1 MARHYRRW
9 GVAPRPE
16 NVTGTLRV
24 QCGIFITVC
33 SIMHG
38 HFRTVHLPFSYKD
51 AEYRE
56 RQRLIIMYRSL
67 SNALLQA
74 KGCMHYRSS
83 ISGSFF
89 VTVIDLRSD
98 TVTLPT
104 AGMLDAMAHAPVGD
118 DVYGEDPTVN
128 LLEATLAERLG
139 FDAAL
144 FVPSGTMSNLLALMA
159 HCERGDEYI
168 VGQQAHTYKYEG
180 GGAAV
185 LGSIQPQPLDVQAD
199 GSLSLQQVLDTI
211 KPDDFHFA
219 RTRLL
224 ALENTMQGK
233 VLPLEY
239 LAAARKLTLEKG
251 LALHLDG
258 ARLYNAAVKLGVDAR
273 EITRHFDSV
282 SICLSKGLGAPI
294 GSVLCGS
301 QPLMVKARRL
311 RKMLGG
317 GMRQAGGLA
326 AAGLYALDHQVQ
338 RLADDHATAAFLAE
352 GLSGLG
358 YSVEPVQTNMVY
370 VQIGDRAAALKAFC
384 AERGIV
390 LTAASRLRMVT
401 HLNVSRAQAEQVIAA
416 FAAFEH
422 P

>member
-1 MARHYRRW
+1 M
-9 GVAPRPE
+9 
-16 NVTGTLRV
+16 
-24 QCGIFITVC
+24 
-33 SIMHG
+33 S
-38 HFRTVHLPFSYKD
+38 
-51 AEYRE
+51 
-56 RQRLIIMYRSL
+56 
-67 SNALLQA
+67 
-74 KGCMHYRSS
+74 
-83 ISGSFF
+83 
-89 VTVIDLRSD
+89 VIDLRSD

-128 LLEATLAERLG
+128 LLEATLSERLG
-139 FDAAL
+139 FEAAL

-199 GSLSLQQVLDTI
+199 GSLDLEQVLQTI

-233 VLPLEY
+233 VLPLAY
-239 LAAARKLTLEKG
+239 LAAARKLTREHG
-251 LALHLDG
+251 LSLHLDG

-273 EITRHFDSV
+273 EITDYFDSV
-282 SICLSKGLGAPI
+282 SICLSKGLGAPV

-301 QPLMVKARRL
+301 HALIAKARRL
-311 RKMLGG
+311 RKMVGG
-317 GMRQAGGLA
+317 GMRQAGMLA
-326 AAGLYALDHQVQ
+326 AAGLYALDHQVA
-338 RLADDHATAAFLAE
+338 RLADDHANAVFLAE
-352 GLSGLG
+352 GLKEAG

-370 VQIGDRAAALKAFC
+370 VDIGDRAAALKPFC
-384 AERGIV
+384 GEQGISLSV
-390 LTAASRLRMVT
+390 APRLRLVT
-401 HLNVSRAQAEQVIAA
+401 HLNVSRAHLEQVVAV
-416 FAAFEH
+416 FAEFGRL
-422 P
+422 